1 MAKHNIPHVSSSH
14 MDSIDSVPSTD
25 SISKNYQAMNDPR
38 APTEDEEAGE
48 DCMLWSFYNS
58 VFFSFT
64 SITTIGY
71 GRMAPQTQLGRGV
84 LLLYSFIGIP
94 INGILIGTVAA
105 FFSIKVGVNHVA

>member
-1 MAKHNIPHVSSSH
+1 MEYNDYLDPVPPL
-14 MDSIDSVPSTD
+14 DSICELCHTL
-25 SISKNYQAMNDPR
+25 NYPGMPKHMEGVAD
-38 APTEDEEAGE
+38 
-48 DCMLWSFYNS
+48 DCKLWSFFNS
-58 VFFSFT
+58 VFFAFP